1 MAAKRR
7 FTFPPFLTRLL
18 GSAFLVF
25 STYNPTG
32 YSYFHWLVTSD
43 SGSPAL
49 KVTVGFV
56 IVLLYAIVVRIIAAA
71 FHRSGMIVGALA
83 AILLI
88 VELLIVTLPR
98 DISVSWQGW
107 LVLGQYAL
115 LTAAVLVIA
124 FGTSWSHLIERLT
137 GQQQKRYVRSR

>member
-18 GSAFLVF
+18 GSALLVF

-32 YSYFHWLVTSD
+32 YSYYHWLMTSD
-43 SGSPAL
+43 TGSPAL
-49 KVTVGFV
+49 KTMVGFI
-56 IVLLYAIVVRIIAAA
+56 IVLLYAAILRIVAAA
-71 FHRSGMIVGALA
+71 FHRSGLIVGAVA
-83 AILLI
+83 AILLVI
-88 VELLIVTLPR
+88 EVMMVALPQ

-107 LVLGQYAL
+107 LMLGQYAVL
-115 LTAAVLVIA
+115 AAATLVIA